1 MIAMIAETVF
11 SPDRAYRYVL
21 VRRWST
27 FADKPRICCYIML
40 NPSTADEAKN
50 DPTVERCERRAR
62 DNGYDG
68 LCVLNL
74 FAYRSTAPKVL
85 YEIADPVGPDND
97 AHIIERAKACKLV
110 VCGWGT
116 HGALHDRGH
125 HVLDMLHANGVE
137 PHALAFNGDGSP
149 RHPLYV
155 PYGIKPVSMRW
166 KT

>member
-1 MIAMIAETVF
+1 MIAETIF
-11 SPDRAYRYVL
+11 SDNRVYRYVL

-27 FADKPRICCYIML
+27 FAPKARICGYIML

-62 DNGYDG
+62 FAGYDG

-74 FAYRSTAPKVL
+74 FAYRSTDPKAL
-85 YEIADPVGPDND
+85 YEIDDPVGPDND
-97 AHIIERAKACKLV
+97 AHIIERAKACDLV

-116 HGALHDRGH
+116 HGALRDRGQY
-125 HVLDMLHANGVE
+125 VLDLLHANGVK
-137 PHALAFNGDGSP
+137 PHALALNGDGSP

-155 PYGIKPVSMRW
+155 SYSATPASMRW
-166 KT
+166 RAPT

>member
-74 FAYRSTAPKVL
+74 FAYRSTAPKVPYSQTRMYAL
-85 YEIADPVGPDND
+85 ADPVMVPVRC
-97 AHIIERAKACKLV
+97 RALTLASLNA
-110 VCGWGT
+110 GT
-116 HGALHDRGH
+116 L
-125 HVLDMLHANGVE
+125 
-137 PHALAFNGDGSP
+137 
-149 RHPLYV
+149 
-155 PYGIKPVSMRW
+155 
-166 KT
+166 